1 MPTSQG
7 QRDLLAPFHVVLP
20 RPGGATGRSLVL
32 SSLHPCPSLGPE
44 SCLPAA
50 RTL

>member
-7 QRDLLAPFHVVLP
+7 QRDLLAPFRVVLP

-44 SCLPAA
+44 SCLLAA